1 MSHHPESKHKTA
13 SRPQHGVLA
22 TVLVA
27 GVIVLLAA
35 LMFATDSRTAS
46 LLGNTL
52 RLAGA
57 TSLIAIPVGTFL
69 AFALLRTNMV
79 GRPLIVVVLATML
92 FVPLYLQAAGCDA
105 GFGRQ
110 GWLSLSQGTLAAPL
124 LTGWRAVIWIHSI
137 ASVPWVVLIVGI
149 RLRYAEPDLEDAALL
164 DASAAQVLFRITLRR
179 AMPAVL
185 VAALWIVIT
194 TAGEITVTDL
204 YQVRTYAEEIYSN
217 VPSYG
222 EFGIHG
228 LAALPGM
235 LLVTGLTLVA
245 LFTAS
250 SILPPAHV
258 TLPAEQRVIP
268 LGRWRWVTSGVVL
281 LVVVLIAG
289 LPLLNLCINAG
300 MTVGYM
306 EGQPFRFWSE
316 TKFVRIVMASPF
328 EFLDEFRWTNVIGNV
343 VGLAAVALAGPLA
356 WVARQRAGR
365 SWLVLLPIAACLALP
380 GPIIGL
386 SVIWLLNRD
395 ASPLLIW
402 LYDHTILAPCL
413 ATLVRAFP
421 IAMLITWFSLR
432 TVSADVLDAAS
443 ADGAGGLARMIHI
456 AIPQRK
462 MAIVVAWFAAV
473 VIATGD
479 LSASILVT
487 PPGVSTIPIRV
498 FGLLHAGV
506 DDQVAGLCLAMVGEF
521 VILAAVT
528 ITIIRAAENR
538 VRAQRHSRV

>member
-1 MSHHPESKHKTA
+1 MA
-13 SRPQHGVLA
+13 SRPQR
-22 TVLVA
+22 TVLTTTLVV
-27 GVIVLLAA
+27 GVILLVAA
-35 LMFATDSRTAS
+35 LTFAADSRTAS
-46 LLGNTL
+46 LLWNTL
-52 RLAGA
+52 RLAAA
-57 TSLIAIPVGTFL
+57 TSMIAIPLGTWL
-69 AFALLRTNMV
+69 AFALLRTDIV
-79 GRPLIVVVLATML
+79 GRRVVIFVLATML
-92 FVPLYLQAAGCDA
+92 FVPLYLQAAGWDA

-124 LTGWRAVIWIHSI
+124 LAGWRAVIWIHSI
-137 ASVPWVVLIVGI
+137 AALPWVVLIVGI
-149 RLRYAEPDLEDAALL
+149 RLHYAEPDLEDAASL
-164 DASAAQVLFRITLRR
+164 DASAAQVFFRITLPR
-179 AMPAVL
+179 AFPAVL

-204 YQVRTYAEEIYSN
+204 YQVRTYAEEIYAN

-222 EFGIHG
+222 EFGTHG

-235 LLVTGLTLVA
+235 LLVTGLILVA
-245 LFTAS
+245 LVAAS
-250 SILPPAHV
+250 FIVPPPHIV
-258 TLPAEQRVIP
+258 SPAEPRIISF
-268 LGRWRWVTSGVVL
+268 GKWRWPGSCAVL
-281 LVVVLIAG
+281 LFVILIVA

-300 MTVGYM
+300 LTVVRVDD
-306 EGQPFRFWSE
+306 Q
-316 TKFVRIVMASPF
+316 TVRIWSAFKFLHVVLASPF
-328 EFLDEFRWTNVIGNV
+328 QFIDEFRWTNVIGNL
-343 VGLAAVALAGPLA
+343 VGLAAVVLAGPLA
-356 WVARQRAGR
+356 WAASRWAIG
-365 SWLVLLPIAACLALP
+365 SWLVLVPTAVCLALP

-395 ASPLLIW
+395 GSPFLIW

-432 TVSADVLDAAS
+432 TVSSDVLDAAS
-443 ADGAGGLARMIHI
+443 TEGAGGVRRFIHI

-462 MAIVVAWFAAV
+462 LALAVAWFAAV
-473 VIATGD
+473 VIAIGD
-479 LSASILVT
+479 LSASISVT

-528 ITIIRAAENR
+528 IACIAYAEYR
-538 VRAQRHSRV
+538 VRAQRHRRV